1 MEFQQGGGAPPQSA
15 GMAPQGYGVPAAGMA
30 PQGYGVPAAGMAP
43 QGYGVPAQQG
53 YEDDAEDIYDIADP
67 EDMPAQQPYQYGNPP
82 GPPPGPPPGM
92 RPPIPSSM
100 MMAPEPDNV
109 SITTSLSFLLS
120 ALHCI

>member
-1 MEFQQGGGAPPQSA
+1 
-15 GMAPQGYGVPAAGMA
+15 MAPQGGVWRRVL

-82 GPPPGPPPGM
+82 PPPPP
-92 RPPIPSSM
+92 
-100 MMAPEPDNV
+100 V
-109 SITTSLSFLLS
+109 SL
-120 ALHCI
+120 